1 MTTAFVDTSCFVAL
15 ALRERASDA
24 VRRRLARF
32 DLLAASPLLEAELRA
47 VDRREGLEVETPLTS
62 WLGAVRWVVAD
73 RTLSQEIDTV
83 LSAGCVRG
91 ADCWHLATALYLSPD
106 QSEITFL
113 TLDERQAEVAK
124 ALGFRR

>member
-1 MTTAFVDTSCFVAL
+1 VTAAFVDTSCFVAL
-15 ALRERASDA
+15 ALRERAGDA

-47 VDRREGLEVETPLTS
+47 VVRRERVEADTSFAS
-62 WLGAVRWVVAD
+62 WLGAVSWVVPD
-73 RTLSQEIDTV
+73 RTLSQEIGTV

-106 QSEITFL
+106 PSELTFL
-113 TLDERQAEVAK
+113 TLDERQAEVAR